1 MIDIVDINFIDMT
14 DFIAMRHSDLNT
26 ERTNSKLSLST
37 LFAEEVRTKLDVFL
51 ISYVYLPMS
60 APRFGALCPCSS
72 PLQSIRQVIAQLRVT
87 ALKLVIRSTPLF
99 RSILKFSASAP
110 ERSWTIFKIVKILS
124 EFLVCSATY
133 LGFWEVLFNILVN
146 FTQIWNFW
154 LLLNG
159 IFGSKLFCFNSGAL
173 WGT

>member
-1 MIDIVDINFIDMT
+1 MTWLTLSRWDIPIW
-14 DFIAMRHSDLNT
+14 T
-26 ERTNSKLSLST
+26 ERTNSTLSFST
-37 LFAEEVRTKLDVFL
+37 LFAEEVRTKLNVFL
-51 ISYVYLPMS
+51 IVYVYLYLPMS
-60 APRFGALCPCSS
+60 APRFGALCHCSS
-72 PLQSIRQVIAQLRVT
+72 PLRSIRQVIAPLRVT

-99 RSILKFSASAP
+99 RSIFKFSAPAP
-110 ERSWTIFKIVKILS
+110 ERSWTIFKIIKILS